1 MILFDHPKEVCM
13 TYYEHFIFSISIS
26 YKLLKGS
33 MKAAIH
39 AVLPNLYETSSSD
52 LLNDLQKIL
61 MDSGCKDD

>member
-13 TYYEHFIFSISIS
+13 TYYELLLFSISIS
-26 YKLLKGS
+26 YKLFKGS

-52 LLNDLQKIL
+52 LLNDLQKTL
-61 MDSGCKDD
+61 NESGCKED